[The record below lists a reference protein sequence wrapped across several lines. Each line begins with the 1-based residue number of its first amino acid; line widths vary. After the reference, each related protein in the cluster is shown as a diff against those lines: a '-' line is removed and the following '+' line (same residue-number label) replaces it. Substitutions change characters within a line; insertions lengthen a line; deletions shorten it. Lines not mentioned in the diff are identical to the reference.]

1 MFIRTIS
8 SKFAYMLFH
17 FRHTDCVTAIIP
29 NSKKPLL
36 YNYYRCIVGMGVGG
50 MLFDKIEVSP
60 LDPDRIG
67 SMMPTDFRK
76 GNKHERIPESGF
88 KDLLGRP

>member
-1 MFIRTIS
+1 
-8 SKFAYMLFH
+8 
-17 FRHTDCVTAIIP
+17 
-29 NSKKPLL
+29 
-36 YNYYRCIVGMGVGG
+36 MGVGG

-67 SMMPTDFRK
+67 SMMPTNFRK